1 MLKISATGG
10 GDEPEDVVGGMDR
23 ALSLDWPSSSGSRV
37 LFHLGD
43 SPPHG
48 GPKYHNYEDDYPTG
62 HSSDKPLKTLFGE
75 MQQKKITYFFGRINN
90 HCDRMIQV
98 FEKYYG
104 KKIDSFASE
113 SVSSIWRSVVAAVS
127 RSVSSSS
134 DESTSASRLG
144 HLKHR
149 KFKLDEKKPIWSEIP
164 CLEGTIL
171 SFKLPES
178 IKFIT
183 SFTKLQE
190 EIFKCK
196 LQVAPNPFAK
206 GSIRLAYYGKILG
219 KREDNVVFKEIIS
232 VSTVEELDR
241 QRYMTDLEV
250 QTIAAKL
257 AFEFNGRLC
266 RTKANPNVRLKFLMA
281 KVVRVALPDG
291 TCRFMAFEKSFPGAK
306 AEMIKYTNN
315 LSFVLNPKML
325 DKEGQVRLKIAVAF
339 SHFSYDVTDSYLL
352 VCDLQGI
359 STVDSKGKA
368 TFLLTDP
375 AIHCSTHYRFGK
387 TNLQEVGI
395 QKFFEKHVCNE
406 FCRALGLVKPKF

>member
-1 MLKISATGG
+1 MKITAAGG
-10 GDEPEDVVGGMDR
+10 GDSPEDVVGGIDQ
-23 ALSLDWPSSSGSRV
+23 AVSFEWPKSSGTRV

-43 SPPHG
+43 APPHG
-48 GPKYHNYEDDYPTG
+48 RPKYHSYDDEYPDG
-62 HSSDKPLKTLFGE
+62 HSSDKPLEILFNE
-75 MQQKKITYFFGRINN
+75 MLNKNIKYFFGRINDY
-90 HCDRMIQV
+90 CDTMIQV

-113 SVSSIWRSVVAAVS
+113 TVSTISRSVTTAVASSVVA
-127 RSVSSSS
+127 
-134 DESTSASRLG
+134 TSNASISATRLG

-149 KFKLDEKKPIWSEIP
+149 KYTLDETEPDWSSLP
-164 CLEGTIL
+164 FFEGTIL

-178 IKFIT
+178 IDVIT
-183 SFTKLQE
+183 SFAKLEE
-190 EIFKCK
+190 EIFRCK
-196 LQVAPNPFAK
+196 LQIAPNPFAK
-206 GSIRLAYYGKILG
+206 GSVRLAYYGKILG

-232 VSTVEELDR
+232 VSTIEELDR

-250 QTIAAKL
+250 QSVAAKL

-266 RTKANPNVRLKFLMA
+266 RTKANPNIRLKFLMA

-291 TCRFMAFEKSFPGAK
+291 KNRFMAHEKRFHGATTK
-306 AEMIKYTNN
+306 MIKYTNN
-315 LSFVLNPKML
+315 LNFVLNPDML
-325 DKEGQVRLKIAVAF
+325 DADGQVRLKIAVAF
-339 SHFSYDVTDSYLL
+339 SHFSFDVTDGYLL

-387 TNLQEVGI
+387 TNLQDVGI
-395 QKFFEKHVCNE
+395 KQFFENHDCNE
-406 FCRALGLVKPKF
+406 FCKALKLVKPKF